1 VKDDVKKERA
11 ANIYDPDAHKRWTS
25 ERLCRRI
32 EELSEQK
39 RKASMELREYLG
51 LPKPPISFDST
62 LIRAP
67 VDDERIRSET
77 KAQLQSMRDKGLVD

>member
-1 VKDDVKKERA
+1 MTADRA
-11 ANIYDPDAHKRWTS
+11 DRPYDPEGYKPWTS

-32 EELSEQK
+32 EELSERK
-39 RKASMELREYLG
+39 RRASMELREYLG
-51 LPKPPISFDST
+51 LPKPPISFDKT

-77 KAQLQSMRDKGLVD
+77 KTQLRSMRDTGLTDRD